1 MSGSVLWNTPQN
13 EGVLHLRLVVPT
25 HQCEGLITEL
35 REDPAV
41 TNLVLVRDA
50 ALEPVGDLVF
60 CDVAREEASRLLDHL
75 SEMHIDEG
83 GSVTVQ
89 SNNESTFS
97 RSARQAES
105 VVPGFAVDAVV
116 WQEIDQYAIDESTIS
131 LSYLAFLI
139 IATQIAAIAVVNDS
153 GVLLVGAMV
162 LGTEFGPVAAIC
174 VGLYRRQG
182 RRIWIAVR
190 TLLAGF
196 LLAIAV
202 TSLCALIGR
211 SVGLITRQSLG
222 HQVITSFIVHPNHW
236 SFIVAVLA
244 GAAGILSLTT
254 ARSMSLV
261 GVFISVTTV
270 PAASYAAVALALA
283 DWGELAKS
291 MEQLGLNLAGMVG
304 AGTVTLIVLRYG
316 WSLVP
321 ERSRRAARN
330 RLANRHTVLG

>member
-1 MSGSVLWNTPQN
+1 M
-13 EGVLHLRLVVPT
+13 LHLRLVVPT

-60 CDVAREEASRLLDHL
+60 CDVAREEASRLLDRL

-89 SNNESTFS
+89 ANNESTFS
-97 RSARQAES
+97 RSAGQAES
-105 VVPGFAVDAVV
+105 AVPGFAVDAVV
-116 WQEIDQYAIDESTIS
+116 WQEIDQYARDQSTIS
-131 LSYLAFLI
+131 LSFLAFLV
-139 IATQIAAIAVVNDS
+139 IATQIAAIAIVNDS
-153 GVLLVGAMV
+153 GILLVGAMV
-162 LGTEFGPVAAIC
+162 LGPEFGPVAAIC
-174 VGLYRRQG
+174 VGIYRRQI
-182 RRIWIAVR
+182 RRIGAALG

-196 LLAIAV
+196 VVAISV
-202 TSLCALIGR
+202 TSLLALISR
-211 SVGLITRQSLG
+211 PVGFITRESLG
-222 HQVITSFIVHPNHW
+222 RQVITSFIVHPNHW

-254 ARSMSLV
+254 ARSMALV

-270 PAASYAAVALALA
+270 PAASYAAVALALG
-283 DWGELAKS
+283 DWSEVAKS
-291 MEQLGLNLAGMVG
+291 IEQLGLNLVGMIG

-330 RLANRHTVLG
+330 RIASRHTVLG